1 MDAKSLDGK
10 IKMPL
15 YFSDGI
21 SVNKKVGIGAQ
32 NSLRLAGIG
41 MKSLRKNDY
50 SRTFR
55 ALFG

>member
-1 MDAKSLDGK
+1 MDAKSVGGK
-10 IKMPL
+10 IKMLL

-41 MKSLRKNDY
+41 MKVLRKNDY
-50 SRTFR
+50 S
-55 ALFG
+55 

>member
-10 IKMPL
+10 IKMLL
-15 YFSDGI
+15 YFLDGI
-21 SVNKKVGIGAQ
+21 SVNKKVAIGAQ

-50 SRTFR
+50 S
-55 ALFG
+55 